1 MTFTKKQITISV
13 FFLILFAIVI
23 IFSTRSSSGNINDS
37 NNKLKEF
44 TVQRG
49 TFRVMVSANGTI
61 IPIDRVEIKSKASG
75 LVEELPVEQG
85 DFIRMGDLIARL
97 DQKDER
103 AAVSQARADYDI
115 ALAELKNAE
124 REFARRKKLFGEN
137 LISEEERDQIELS
150 LAVAK
155 GKLVQATTSLER
167 ARERLSESVVQAPI
181 DGIIL
186 QKYVEKGQIIA
197 SGISNVSGGTPIVD
211 IADMSSVY
219 VQAGVDEIDIG
230 KISVGQNAAVSADAY
245 PGLIFQG
252 KIVRIAPEAKIEE
265 NVTLFDVI
273 IEVENKEGKLKSGMN
288 TSIDISIIEK
298 ENVLLLPT
306 IAFQSPEQN
315 KGKQREYTVMVKR
328 NNNFIPLRIELG
340 LENFKSAEVLSGVKE
355 GDIIGIPI
363 TSRLKDSNDKREE
376 RIRSTR
382 SFGTGS

>member
-137 LISEEERDQIELS
+137 LIYRPLS
-150 LAVAK
+150 L
-155 GKLVQATTSLER
+155 
-167 ARERLSESVVQAPI
+167 PI
-181 DGIIL
+181 PGL
-186 QKYVEKGQIIA
+186 RPFYKA
-197 SGISNVSGGTPIVD
+197 SGIPFRG
-211 IADMSSVY
+211 
-219 VQAGVDEIDIG
+219 
-230 KISVGQNAAVSADAY
+230 
-245 PGLIFQG
+245 PGLIH
-252 KIVRIAPEAKIEE
+252 
-265 NVTLFDVI
+265 L
-273 IEVENKEGKLKSGMN
+273 
-288 TSIDISIIEK
+288 
-298 ENVLLLPT
+298 
-306 IAFQSPEQN
+306 
-315 KGKQREYTVMVKR
+315 
-328 NNNFIPLRIELG
+328 
-340 LENFKSAEVLSGVKE
+340 
-355 GDIIGIPI
+355 
-363 TSRLKDSNDKREE
+363 
-376 RIRSTR
+376 
-382 SFGTGS
+382 

>member
-1 MTFTKKQITISV
+1 
-13 FFLILFAIVI
+13 
-23 IFSTRSSSGNINDS
+23 
-37 NNKLKEF
+37 
-44 TVQRG
+44 
-49 TFRVMVSANGTI
+49 
-61 IPIDRVEIKSKASG
+61 
-75 LVEELPVEQG
+75 
-85 DFIRMGDLIARL
+85 
-97 DQKDER
+97 
-103 AAVSQARADYDI
+103 
-115 ALAELKNAE
+115 
-124 REFARRKKLFGEN
+124 
-137 LISEEERDQIELS
+137 
-150 LAVAK
+150 
-155 GKLVQATTSLER
+155 
-167 ARERLSESVVQAPI
+167 
-181 DGIIL
+181 
-186 QKYVEKGQIIA
+186 
-197 SGISNVSGGTPIVD
+197 
-211 IADMSSVY
+211 
-219 VQAGVDEIDIG
+219 VDEIDIG